1 MVVLYDLK
9 MASHTDA
16 NKPKSSV
23 ALLNSTY
30 STLISS
36 DRSEIEVFPITVI
49 INITS
54 LFQIQMKFILIIKK
68 LTIKFKFKISD
79 LVSNYNGTHW
89 IDNEVQGKLVAISKI
104 VKTDDMQYEKV
115 LNIYVYK
122 CKSRKN
128 KKTKK
133 KQNTSTNFSYNK
145 TVCDCGWKRWN
156 HDIGEEHLPHQYD

>member
-16 NKPKSSV
+16 NKPKGSV

-36 DRSEIEVFPITVI
+36 DGSEIEVFPIMVI
-49 INITS
+49 IYITYV
-54 LFQIQMKFILIIKK
+54 FQIQIKFILIIKN

-79 LVSNYNGTHW
+79 LVTNYNGTHW
-89 IDNEVQGKLVAISKI
+89 IDSEVQGKLVAISKI
-104 VKTDDMQYEKV
+104 VKTEDIKYEKV

-122 CKSRKN
+122 CEC
-128 KKTKK
+128 KK
-133 KQNTSTNFSYNK
+133 KK
-145 TVCDCGWKRWN
+145 K
-156 HDIGEEHLPHQYD
+156 

>member
-16 NKPKSSV
+16 NKPKGSV

-36 DRSEIEVFPITVI
+36 DGSEIEVFPITVI
-49 INITS
+49 IYITYV
-54 LFQIQMKFILIIKK
+54 FQIQIKFILIIKN

-79 LVSNYNGTHW
+79 LVTNYNGTHW
-89 IDNEVQGKLVAISKI
+89 IDSEVQGKLVAISKI
-104 VKTDDMQYEKV
+104 VKTEDIEYEKV

-122 CKSRKN
+122 CEC
-128 KKTKK
+128 KK
-133 KQNTSTNFSYNK
+133 KK
-145 TVCDCGWKRWN
+145 KDK
-156 HDIGEEHLPHQYD
+156 